1 MISGKFVDSRVI
13 LPVRFLLPGDMS
25 FTIDFV
31 VDTGFSG
38 YLTLPAS
45 AIGAMNLSLC
55 STTVGILADGTESLL
70 PTHLAN
76 IDWHNQSLLV
86 PVLAMGQKPLL
97 GIGLLRSCRLVF
109 ELVEGG
115 VVEVAKL

>member
-45 AIGAMNLSLC
+45 GEWEP
-55 STTVGILADGTESLL
+55 VGFWGDGELWELVLVVDSGISRNT
-70 PTHLAN
+70 
-76 IDWHNQSLLV
+76 IDAQ
-86 PVLAMGQKPLL
+86 
-97 GIGLLRSCRLVF
+97 CRLSDNY
-109 ELVEGG
+109 
-115 VVEVAKL
+115 